1 MDIGVTYLQCSAN
14 MPSLQY
20 EDKKKQGGHW
30 RYILYSVFIICK
42 VYSSKVISISMS
54 ISSSIRI
61 SISLGTSSNTSINS
75 TSDSSM
81 NINMNVVT
89 STSINTDTSA
99 KLVSALVLISC
110 FVRVYAL

>member
-20 EDKKKQGGHW
+20 ENKKTGWTLALHT
-30 RYILYSVFIICK
+30 YSVFIICK
-42 VYSSKVISISMS
+42 DYTSKVISISMS